1 MTNTLALLGCTPEPL
16 IYYLKALGVLRL
28 VAMQKD
34 PDVRGCWEG
43 NTFYITTILSQ
54 DELLDFFMEEYI
66 PSPITAPWNGGSGYY
81 GGSAALTIEQ
91 IEASKTERFAS
102 YRKT

>member
-28 VAMQKD
+28 VAMQKA

-43 NTFYITTILSQ
+43 NTFYIKGNYNHYLRNEGTQTASVLWICT
-54 DELLDFFMEEYI
+54 
-66 PSPITAPWNGGSGYY
+66 PPI
-81 GGSAALTIEQ
+81 
-91 IEASKTERFAS
+91 F
-102 YRKT
+102 